1 MSIYDYLNY
10 FWSRNQ
16 DVPCSQCEVALYHY
30 LLFEANRQHWI
41 MPIKVVTKKI
51 LCNLKMG
58 KSSVMR
64 AREGLMDKGF
74 IRFSIGKGKDSPTQY
89 VLLSSLQ
96 KDNQGVLENGML
108 NRTHDMT
115 QIGPPNDSKCGT
127 GSGTHL
133 NNITIRSEEDN
144 NIPFIS
150 SSSNKDIL
158 PVSEL
163 HLKLIGDET
172 WLDALM
178 AKLKGVGIDICLD
191 SLRHA
196 VDDFFEMLQS
206 KGITEKNED
215 DCKNYIFNWIK
226 YHNKKNNY
234 GQDSRNK
241 SKSGRINIA
250 DNRPED
256 YAGLC

>member
-74 IRFSIGKGKDSPTQY
+74 IRFSIGKGKDTPTQY

-115 QIGPPNDSKCGT
+115 QIGTPNDSKCGT
-127 GSGTHL
+127 ESGTHL

-215 DCKNYIFNWIK
+215 DCKNYVFNWIK
-226 YHNKKNNY
+226 YYRK
-234 GQDSRNK
+234 RNEK
-241 SKSGRINIA
+241 ESKCFGKAGSSEISTNC
-250 DNRPED
+250 PED
-256 YAGLC
+256 YDGVC